1 MYGFLVVVTTII
13 NSAQSYIFSSEHY
26 DAIKQKSLLASDDGF
41 GQNEPFVPTPAH
53 LLPYKKPFKID
64 EEHNYYKGYVNGS
77 EDGYI
82 RRSSCP
88 AVNVLANRGYINRSG
103 RNISYTE
110 LSHAVRKVWNFGD
123 DNSMLV
129 LAPTFALHGWP
140 DTIDL
145 DMFNDDL
152 VQFAVNCPAA
162 PTRNDR
168 QVGEN
173 VNINMTLYETLVS
186 YSSDG
191 ETLSLEDM
199 AEFHHLRHN
208 MSKAENPFFVF
219 GNQGAICSFA
229 QYTNMMGILGRYGK
243 HGRTTLYLEDV
254 ATFYLK
260 EDIPLG
266 YMKRE
271 EPYYSMESNAL
282 IDRMTHHIGYTIQR
296 PFPDDDQSPGRDIEP
311 EVARFEREKS
321 RCPFTEKE
329 NLEL

>member
-1 MYGFLVVVTTII
+1 MRTNKILVITATFVNYI
-13 NSAQSYIFSSEHY
+13 QSYRFLPEYY
-26 DAIKQKSLLASDDGF
+26 DLLRQKSLIRANDGF
-41 GQNEPFVPTPAH
+41 GQNDPFIPTPDH
-53 LLPYKKPFKID
+53 LLPYKKPFNID
-64 EEHNYYKGYVNGS
+64 EEKNYYERFVNGS
-77 EDGYI
+77 VEGYV

-88 AVNVLANRGYINRSG
+88 AVNILANRGYINRSG
-103 RNISYTE
+103 RNVSYTE
-110 LSHAVRKVWNFGD
+110 LSHAVRKLWNFGD
-123 DNSMLV
+123 DNIMLV

-145 DMFNDDL
+145 DMFNDDK

-168 QVGEN
+168 QVAEN
-173 VNINMTLYETLVS
+173 ININMTLYETLIS

-208 MSKAENPFFVF
+208 MSKAENPFFTF

-243 HGRTTLYLEDV
+243 HGRTTLYLDDV
-254 ATFYLK
+254 ETFYLK
-260 EDIPLG
+260 EDVPKG
-266 YMKRE
+266 YMRRE

-282 IDRMTHHIGYTIQR
+282 IDRMTHHIGFTIQR
-296 PFPDDDQSPGRDIEP
+296 PFPDDDLSLGKDVEP
-311 EVARFEREKS
+311 EVAKFERDK
-321 RCPFTEKE
+321 CPSTERE
-329 NLEL
+329 RIEL